1 MEKIFNI
8 RYLSRCYVLSTS
20 TTNTNT
26 TLKLKIEEGEYK
38 KNVTFPTSDDGYCF
52 FGTPITYFTVLN
64 EWIQRRLKLRAPL
77 EFLCCCTVGLNGV
90 LLQLLLLLYWMIGP
104 AAAAVVW
111 YHHHQLIVASVSSNP
126 FAYAIQEPHTPTRGF
141 RSRR

>member
-26 TLKLKIEEGEYK
+26 TLKLKIEEDEYK

-52 FGTPITYFTVLN
+52 LGHLSRTSRFKT
-64 EWIQRRLKLRAPL
+64 
-77 EFLCCCTVGLNGV
+77 NGSK
-90 LLQLLLLLYWMIGP
+90 G
-104 AAAAVVW
+104 
-111 YHHHQLIVASVSSNP
+111 
-126 FAYAIQEPHTPTRGF
+126 GG
-141 RSRR
+141 